1 MLREDKTKGTMKQM
15 TPAEALCYIGR
26 ELVRRNLA
34 HHLLGT
40 ISLRFDSKPSV
51 FLVKPAGCLY
61 ELAETSDFARVYE
74 NSAPLDG
81 SDRRPSLNFL
91 AHAACYKVRADV
103 GGIVHAHPEHIA
115 ALISQRNSIFDNTPL
130 VEIPLLTQEAVWM
143 VKNGTIPV
151 VEDLDPEELAQAVAK
166 KIIDANVVA
175 IRNHGIMAVGKSIWE
190 AYGAALVTE
199 SEAAMIIK
207 ILSMRG
213 KPLFRSEE
221 TAKRDLDIMP
231 PTFSPK
237 FIG

>member
-1 MLREDKTKGTMKQM
+1 
-15 TPAEALCYIGR
+15 
-26 ELVRRNLA
+26 
-34 HHLLGT
+34 
-40 ISLRFDSKPSV
+40 
-51 FLVKPAGCLY
+51 
-61 ELAETSDFARVYE
+61 
-74 NSAPLDG
+74 
-81 SDRRPSLNFL
+81 
-91 AHAACYKVRADV
+91 
-103 GGIVHAHPEHIA
+103 
-115 ALISQRNSIFDNTPL
+115 
-130 VEIPLLTQEAVWM
+130 M